1 MSLDLVAILT
11 RAAHVYSDDCP
22 CDDCAT
28 TRAIL
33 DAHVDDAEVYD
44 ALADELAADHSAAAR
59 DALDADA
66 AQSTRDDGAIYHGRL
81 PCDDTDAFNPH
92 ITWMAPVRPM
102 PALVPPRVPP
112 HSTILPPPSRVATAE
127 AELFTRTSTVQP
139 APLPRGDR
147 SPFCTCGAAREP
159 YGLGRVVT
167 KWECRVCGRVERV
180 RFA

>member
-11 RAAHVYSDDCP
+11 RAAHVYDNDCP
-22 CDDCAT
+22 CDDCAE

-44 ALADELAADHSAAAR
+44 ALADTLAAEHSAAAR

-66 AQSTRDDGAIYHGRL
+66 AQSTRDDGALYHGRL

-92 ITWMAPVRPM
+92 ITWMAPAR
-102 PALVPPRVPP
+102 PALVPSR
-112 HSTILPPPSRVATAE
+112 STILPPPSRVATAE
-127 AELFTRTSTVQP
+127 AELFTRSTTVQP

-147 SPFCTCGAAREP
+147 APFCTCGAAREP

-167 KWECRVCGRVERV
+167 KWECRTCGRVERV

>member
-1 MSLDLVAILT
+1 MLDLVAILT
-11 RAAHVYSDDCP
+11 RAAHVYSDNCP
-22 CDDCAT
+22 CDDCAE

-44 ALADELAADHSAAAR
+44 ALADTLAADHSAAAR

-66 AQSTRDDGAIYHGRL
+66 AQSTRDDGALYHGRL
-81 PCDDTDAFNPH
+81 PCEDADAFNPH
-92 ITWMAPVRPM
+92 VTWMAPARPM
-102 PALVPPRVPP
+102 PSLVPSR
-112 HSTILPPPSRVATAE
+112 STILPPPSRVAAAE
-127 AELFTRTSTVQP
+127 AELFTRTSTVRP

-147 SPFCTCGAAREP
+147 APFCTCGAAREP